1 MKLINITCEMKK
13 ETFLIG
19 GILILHL
26 FFYFVVLPYVQQTVN
41 SHMNVGSLLRSIFF
55 GFAGVFF
62 MLSIYFFIRN
72 RNILTLV
79 LQIFLAISL
88 CFWAVVLGN
97 VYCEGCAV
105 SG

>member
-1 MKLINITCEMKK
+1 MKK

-19 GILILHL
+19 GILMIHL

-41 SHMNVGSLLRSIFF
+41 SHMSVGSLLRSIFL
-55 GFAGVFF
+55 GFAGMFF
-62 MLSIYFFIRN
+62 MYSIYFFIRN
-72 RNILTLV
+72 RNVLTFV
-79 LQIFLAISL
+79 LQILLAISL
-88 CFWAVVLGN
+88 CFWAIVFGS